1 MNSDNKN
8 SKDLAEWVE
17 PEIRTL
23 PVEETA
29 GNPGMG
35 SDGGGFADCTLS

>member
-1 MNSDNKN
+1 MNSDDK
-8 SKDLAEWVE
+8 KDTPLAEWVE

-29 GNPGMG
+29 GNPGVG
-35 SDGGGFADCTLS
+35 GDGGGFFDCTLS